1 MDDACLDIPRRLAD
15 PPKLFLWDIDVALI
29 FCACLVGGA
38 ALGRV
43 ETGVLLG
50 LVLAR
55 LYAKFKSGKHQ
66 AYAIHLF
73 YWHLPRA
80 LSPLRRC
87 PPSDLREFIG

>member
-1 MDDACLDIPRRLAD
+1 MGEGMGQVSSHGFMGYRRED
-15 PPKLFLWDIDVALI
+15 
-29 FCACLVGGA
+29 
-38 ALGRV
+38 GRV
-43 ETGVLLG
+43 GTRNHVVVLSVLG

-73 YWHLPRA
+73 YWNLPRA

-87 PPSDLREFIG
+87 PPSDLREFVG